1 MNVHCRAAPI
11 HSMLPGRRS
20 ATRKEPPVS
29 ELIPR
34 PDHPPQ
40 RTQRLGFGT
49 RVAAVRR
56 NRRLALGGAGVLLL
70 LVLFIIVAAIINHR
84 GGHYAAAGVAQT
96 FAAPRAG
103 NSAKI
108 ALTANAA
115 MVSVHP
121 LDTGNPNLMQGSFTP
136 GKERGDATLT
146 HKGDTWALD
155 EENGSADSP
164 DSATWDVGIA
174 SDIALNLTMTLDAT
188 SSDVDLK
195 ALTLTAL
202 TAEANAS
209 TLRLVLPAS
218 YSGDTKGRITAAAG
232 NVQVTVPPG
241 AAVRIVIET
250 KAGSRDVPSRFVQ
263 KNGGYETPE
272 YASAKN
278 RLTLTISA
286 NAGRVTII

>member
-1 MNVHCRAAPI
+1 
-11 HSMLPGRRS
+11 MLPSRRR

-29 ELIPR
+29 ELIPMPDR
-34 PDHPPQ
+34 PTQ
-40 RTQRLGFGT
+40 GTQRLGVGA

-56 NRRLALGGAGVLLL
+56 NRRLALVGAGLLLL
-70 LVLFIIVAAIINHR
+70 LVLFIVVAAILNHR

-103 NSAKI
+103 ETARI
-108 ALTANAA
+108 TLTANAA
-115 MVSVHP
+115 TVGVHP

-136 GKERGDATLT
+136 GRQRGDAILA

-164 DSATWDVGIA
+164 DSAAWDVGIA
-174 SDIALNLTMTLDAT
+174 AGIALNLTMTLDAT

-241 AAVRIVIET
+241 AAVRVVIET
-250 KAGSRDVPSRFVQ
+250 KAGSRDVPARFVQ

-272 YASAKN
+272 YAGAKN

>member
-1 MNVHCRAAPI
+1 
-11 HSMLPGRRS
+11 MLPDRRR

-29 ELIPR
+29 ELIPMPDR
-34 PDHPPQ
+34 PTQQTQ
-40 RTQRLGFGT
+40 RTRRLGVGA

-56 NRRLALGGAGVLLL
+56 NRRLALVGAGVLLL
-70 LVLFIIVAAIINHR
+70 LVIFIVVAAIINHR

-103 NSAKI
+103 DSAKI

-115 MVSVHP
+115 MVSLHP
-121 LDTGNPNLMQGSFTP
+121 LDIGNPNLMQGSFTP
-136 GKERGDATLT
+136 GKERGDAILA

-174 SDIALNLTMTLDAT
+174 AGIALNLTMMLDAT

-250 KAGSRDVPSRFVQ
+250 KAGSRDVPPRFVE

-272 YASAKN
+272 YAGAKN

-286 NAGRVTII
+286 NAGRVTVI